1 MHDNG
6 SLPNCMDPPTDFH
19 TSLYAA
25 TYTIIFVPGLL
36 ANGLALWVLCRFVS
50 KKSKAVIFMINLAAA
65 DLAHVFSLPLRMY
78 YYLNHR
84 WPFGSFLCQV
94 CFYLK
99 YLNMYA
105 SIFFLTC
112 ISIQRYL
119 FLLHPFK
126 AKNWKRR
133 YDIAISAAVWTGV
146 GAACLPLPILRSSDL
161 SNDTSTCFADLGMK
175 QVAMGASITLVVVAE
190 FAGFVVPLTLILY
203 CTWKMRQSLQE
214 NETIHTPLQPT
225 SEKRK
230 ALRMIL
236 ACAAV
241 FFVCFTP
248 YHVNFPIF
256 MMVKREAI
264 LDCAVRHRALYFHPI
279 SLCLAS
285 LNCCLDPILYYFTT
299 SEFQERLLC
308 CNNASILNRITNHYS
323 NSTTSSTGEKNEE
336 GEKNKSILMAYF
348 WTPRPQRFERDSME
362 SPLSS

>member
-1 MHDNG
+1 MPNT
-6 SLPNCMDPPTDFH
+6 SWSPNCTDPPTNFH

-25 TYTIIFVPGLL
+25 TYTVLFVPGLL
-36 ANGLALWVLCRFVS
+36 ANGLALWVLCCLIS
-50 KKSKAVIFMINLAAA
+50 KKTKAVVFMINLAAA

-78 YYLNHR
+78 YYFNR
-84 WPFGSFLCQV
+84 VWPFGSFLCQV

-126 AKNWKRR
+126 AKDWKRR

-161 SNDTSTCFADLGMK
+161 SNDTNTCFADLGMK
-175 QVAMGASITLVVVAE
+175 RVSMGASVTMVVVAE
-190 FAGFVVPLTLILY
+190 FAGFVVPLALILY

-214 NETIHTPLQPT
+214 LRTPLQPT

-241 FFVCFTP
+241 FFICFTP

-264 LDCAVRHRALYFHPI
+264 LDCTVRHRALYFHPV

-299 SEFQERLLC
+299 SEFQERLPC
-308 CNNASILNRITNHYS
+308 CSKVTLFSRFTNHDS
-323 NSTTSSTGEKNEE
+323 NSVASSGGENCEE
-336 GEKNKSILMAYF
+336 GQRNRNILMAYF
-348 WTPRPQRFERDSME
+348 WTRRPQRCERDSME
-362 SPLSS
+362 SPLSC